1 MSALTGVR
9 NGLLRVEAAWW
20 MSRTFLSNLA
30 TWAAVIG
37 WLAAD
42 PGLAS
47 WGRMLAL
54 VVGII
59 ALNGAMFI
67 VNDILDADGDAVTAP
82 YLPLPS
88 GLLSLRQAWIAMAT
102 GLLISVVTVVVAA
115 PSGGR
120 LAVAAGL
127 LVLGV
132 ILSAAYSKVKDFG
145 IWGSLTVALPQS
157 VPAAA
162 AWVLAGGGRVGE
174 ALLVLAYLLLAS
186 VSNNILAALRDVEKD
201 PEAGYRTLAVRIGA
215 TGAFHAA
222 ALTGF
227 SALVP
232 VVVLAVTRPGWWAL
246 AFAGAGAVIHVFC
259 YPRLLRNFAEPERG
273 RTQRLADQ
281 RLWKLG
287 EYIKHSSVIAVF
299 DPVAGLVA
307 GVVLYACL
315 RGGYHVYNIRLVGG
329 AIRRSLRGPAGSERP
344 AEPSAAERIGGR
356 A

>member
-9 NGLLRVEAAWW
+9 HGLLRVEAAWW

-37 WLAAD
+37 WAVAD
-42 PGLAS
+42 PHLGS

-67 VNDILDADGDAVTAP
+67 VNDILDADGDVVTAP

-88 GLLSLRQAWIAMAT
+88 GLLSLRQAWVAMGA
-102 GLLISVVTVVVAA
+102 GLLIAVVCVAEA
-115 PSGGR
+115 GRTSGR

-162 AWVLAGGGRVGE
+162 AWVLAGGGPTDQ

-215 TGAFHAA
+215 PGAFRAA
-222 ALTGF
+222 AFTGF
-227 SALVP
+227 AALVP
-232 VVVLAVTRPGWWAL
+232 VAVLAVIRPGWWGL
-246 AFAGAGAVIHVFC
+246 AFAGAGAVIHLFC
-259 YPRLLRNFAEPERG
+259 YPRLLANFADPERG

-287 EYIKHSSVIAVF
+287 EYVKHSSVIAAF
-299 DPVAGLVA
+299 NPIAGLVA

-315 RGGYHVYNIRLVGG
+315 RGGYRVYNARLVRGG
-329 AIRRSLRGPAGSERP
+329 IRRSLLGPAPVEGEP
-344 AEPSAAERIGGR
+344 ADRQPTGR
-356 A
+356 T